1 MVYMYH
7 SFLIHSSAD
16 GHLDCFHVLAM
27 INSAAMN
34 IGVHVS
40 KRLFRYYSLSAIWAV
55 SFACLRLLILLPAN
69 LIPACDL
76 SSLHFTWCTLYIKS
90 RDNTLLTEIHIV
102 NAIVFQ
108 VVMYGCESWTIKK
121 AEHWI
126 TDAFKMWCWR
136 RLLRVP
142 WTARRSNQSILKKIN
157 RKYSLE
163 GLMLKLKL

>member
-40 KRLFRYYSLSAIWAV
+40 KRVFRYYSLSAIRVV
-55 SFACLRLLILLPAN
+55 SFAYLRLLILLPAN
-69 LIPACDL
+69 LIPARDL

-90 RDNTLLTEIHIV
+90 RDSTLLTEMHIV

-157 RKYSLE
+157 QKYSLE